1 MVREHYSHQER
12 EHSIRA
18 ISMNVE
24 ADTRKH
30 RCGQSVNGAQRK
42 RQIKSAER
50 KNTNKRKNFSRYF
63 TRLCEK
69 RR

>member
-24 ADTRKH
+24 ADTK
-30 RCGQSVNGAQRK
+30 
-42 RQIKSAER
+42 
-50 KNTNKRKNFSRYF
+50 
-63 TRLCEK
+63 K

>member
-24 ADTRKH
+24 ADTDTRKH
-30 RCGQSVNGAQRK
+30 R
-42 RQIKSAER
+42 
-50 KNTNKRKNFSRYF
+50 
-63 TRLCEK
+63 
-69 RR
+69 

>member
-24 ADTRKH
+24 ADTGKH
-30 RCGQSVNGAQRK
+30 R
-42 RQIKSAER
+42 
-50 KNTNKRKNFSRYF
+50 
-63 TRLCEK
+63 
-69 RR
+69 